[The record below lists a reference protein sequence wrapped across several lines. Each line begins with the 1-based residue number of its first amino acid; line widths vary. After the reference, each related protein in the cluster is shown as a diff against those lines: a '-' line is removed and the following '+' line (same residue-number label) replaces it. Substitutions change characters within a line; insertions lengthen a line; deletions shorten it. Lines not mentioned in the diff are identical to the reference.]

1 MWRSR
6 KLWIAVLAVPLLL
19 VAADSLYW
27 FIAKRNLEDGFAAWV
42 AQARADGWTITTGNP
57 QAADGRRPRPSPCR
71 P

>member
-27 FIAKRNLEDGFAAWV
+27 FIAKRHLEDGFAAWV
-42 AQARADGWTITTGNP
+42 AQNLRPGVG
-57 QAADGRRPRPSPCR
+57 QRPRPSPCR